1 MKKVRIG
8 TRGSQ
13 LALYQA
19 NVVSGYLHNNFRD
32 LEVEI
37 VKIKTT
43 GDRILDSPLSKI
55 GDRGLFTKEIENALL
70 EGEIDCAVHSLK
82 DVPTELPPGLAL
94 IAFGEREDVRD
105 VFISPDGRRLLEV
118 EKGASIATSSLR
130 RRSQLL
136 HLRSDLTLV
145 DVRGNLGTRLRKL
158 QENGYAGIV
167 LAYAGVKRLGLL
179 DKVCE
184 VFSPDVIL
192 PAVGQGIITVE
203 AMHDNKELRLLL
215 AGYNSHESEIA
226 ALAERAFLRHLEGGC
241 QVPIGVYSSLEN
253 LTITGLVASLDG
265 EIIIKKSVELDR
277 GNPEK
282 SGNILA
288 ETLLKNGADKILE
301 QIRSSFS

>member
-19 NVVSGYLHNNFRD
+19 NVVASFLKRRFQD
-32 LEVEI
+32 LELEI

-43 GDRILDSPLSKI
+43 GDKILDSPLSKI
-55 GDRGLFTKEIENALL
+55 GDRGLFTKEIEKALL
-70 EGEIDCAVHSLK
+70 DNEIDCAVHSLK

-94 IAFGEREDVRD
+94 VAFGEREDVRD
-105 VFISPDGRRLLEV
+105 VFISPDKRRLLEV

-145 DVRGNLGTRLRKL
+145 DVRGNLQTRLRKL

-167 LAYAGVKRLGLL
+167 LAYAGVKRLGML
-179 DKVCE
+179 DKVSE
-184 VFSPDVIL
+184 VFNTDVIL
-192 PAVGQGIITVE
+192 PAVGQGIIAVE
-203 AMHDNKELRLLL
+203 ARHENYEIREFL
-215 AGYNSHESEIA
+215 AGYNSRESEIA

-241 QVPIGVYSSLEN
+241 QVPIGVYSSFDD

-265 EIIIKKSVELDR
+265 EIVIRESVKLDR
-277 GNPEK
+277 EKPEE
-282 SGNILA
+282 SGNVLA
-288 ETLLKNGADKILE
+288 QTLLRNGADKILE
-301 QIRSSFS
+301 QIRASAN

>member
-8 TRGSQ
+8 TRGSK

-19 NVVSGYLHNNFRD
+19 GVVAGYLKDKFKD

-37 VKIKTT
+37 VRIKTT

-55 GDRGLFTKEIENALL
+55 GDKGLFTKEIEKALL
-70 EGEIDCAVHSLK
+70 DNKIDCAVHSLK

-94 IAFGEREDVRD
+94 VAYGEREDVRD
-105 VFISPDGRRLLEV
+105 VFISPDKRRFLEV

-145 DVRGNLGTRLRKL
+145 DVRGNLQTRLKKL

-167 LAYAGVKRLGLL
+167 LAYAGVKRLGML
-179 DKVCE
+179 DRISE
-184 VFSPDVIL
+184 VFSTDLIL
-192 PAVGQGIITVE
+192 PAVGQGIIAVE
-203 AMHDNKELRLLL
+203 ARYEDDEIRGLL
-215 AGYNSHESEIA
+215 ANYNSRESEIA

-241 QVPIGVYSSLEN
+241 QVPIGVYTSIEN

-265 EIIIKKSVELDR
+265 EVVVKKSIQLVRDK
-277 GNPEK
+277 PEV
-282 SGNILA
+282 SGKVLA
-288 ETLLKNGADKILE
+288 ETLLQNGADKILE
-301 QIRSSFS
+301 QIRASID